1 MSLES
6 NIVSATNRSYW
17 VDILR
22 GLAIFGVVCVHS
34 IQITDKLMG
43 TNKSDFFS
51 WLISLGRYGVEL
63 FFFISGWLL
72 VSIYGQNG
80 KKLGKAYLSR
90 RAGRIYPLWI
100 LFLLVA
106 FIRSEYTNSD
116 NTNNSIKNFTDQ
128 SGLFHST
135 LGVILLSLTFTLFAS
150 SSLWN
155 AVIPGGWSIQAEVAH
170 YLLFPIIR
178 NRSLNLV
185 IKLVTLVNFFT
196 ILAHLLRIQTP
207 TNFSLI
213 FRIIDMWMRLSIYN
227 TFCFFLIGIL
237 SFLLYEQARKYQ
249 VSRIKFSSLGVSPIT
264 FGFFCVSFIVVGNHF
279 EALGY
284 LILMIVLSFSIQKNK
299 IISKFFRFL
308 GRYSYFIYFMHF
320 LCLAVLHWVVS
331 NYVPSKGIF
340 WSQQL
345 FFILVLIYTLSISS
359 ILAIP
364 SWKYFEKPI
373 IKIAHKVK

>member
-1 MSLES
+1 M
-6 NIVSATNRSYW
+6 AT
-17 VDILR
+17 
-22 GLAIFGVVCVHS
+22 CVNLWS
-34 IQITDKLMG
+34 
-43 TNKSDFFS
+43 
-51 WLISLGRYGVEL
+51 
-63 FFFISGWLL
+63 
-72 VSIYGQNG
+72 NG

-128 SGLFHST
+128 SGFFHNT

-155 AVIPGGWSIQAEVAH
+155 SVIPGGWSIQAEVAH

-185 IKLVTLVNFFT
+185 IKLVTLVNFLT
-196 ILAHLLRIQTP
+196 ILAHHLRIQTP

-213 FRIIDMWMRLSIYN
+213 FKIIDMWMRLSIYS

-237 SFLLYEQARKYQ
+237 SFLLYDQARKCQ
-249 VSRIKFSSLGVSPIT
+249 VSIIKLSSLGVSSIT
-264 FGFFCVSFIVVGNHF
+264 FGFFCASFIALGNQF
-279 EALGY
+279 EAIGY
-284 LILMIVLSFSIQKNK
+284 LISMILLSFRIQKNE
-299 IISKFFRFL
+299 IISKFFQFL
-308 GRYSYFIYFMHF
+308 GRHSYFIYFMHF
-320 LCLAVLHWVVS
+320 LCLAVLHRAGS
-331 NYVPSKGIF
+331 NYAPSTEIF
-340 WSQQL
+340 RNQQ
-345 FFILVLIYTLSISS
+345 FVFILILIYTLSISS

-373 IKIAHKVK
+373 IKIAHKVKQ